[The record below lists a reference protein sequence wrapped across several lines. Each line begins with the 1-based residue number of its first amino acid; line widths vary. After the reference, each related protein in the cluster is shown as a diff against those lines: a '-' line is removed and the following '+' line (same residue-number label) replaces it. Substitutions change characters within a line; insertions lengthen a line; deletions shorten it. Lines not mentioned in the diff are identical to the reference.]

1 MKTIILAGGQGTRI
15 SEESHLKPKPM
26 IAIGDNPILVH
37 IMNIYAANGFK
48 DFVVLAG
55 YKQHVIKEYFA
66 NFSIYA
72 NDVTFDLSNGKTSIY
87 GKNKRDWKITIADT
101 GESTQTGGRVLKA
114 KNYIGEDGPFFL
126 TYGDAV
132 GNMDIN
138 TILKSHRESGKLA
151 TITVYNFG
159 QSKGVV
165 EVGND
170 GRVLSFREKSNLD
183 GDLINAGFMVL
194 EPNVFSLIKGD
205 ETTLESVLKEL
216 AEQGQLNAYVHR
228 GFWQCMDTIREKE
241 YLEEL
246 YQSGNCPWKIW

>member
-1 MKTIILAGGQGTRI
+1 MKTVILAGGRGTRI

-26 IAIGDNPILVH
+26 IAIGDSPILVH
-37 IMNIYAANGFK
+37 IMDIYAAHGFN

-55 YKQHVIKEYFA
+55 YKQQVIKEYFA
-66 NFSIYA
+66 NFAVYA
-72 NDVTFDLSNGKTSIY
+72 NDVTFDLVNDTTTIHGKA
-87 GKNKRDWKITIADT
+87 KRDWKITVTDT
-101 GESTQTGGRVLKA
+101 GELTQTGGRVLRA
-114 KNYIGEDGPFFL
+114 KDYIGEDEPFFL

-132 GNMDIN
+132 GDVDIKA
-138 TILKSHRESGKLA
+138 ILESHRESGKLA

-165 EVGND
+165 EIGEN
-170 GRVLSFREKSNLD
+170 GSVLSFREKSNLD

-194 EPNVFSLIKGD
+194 EPEIFSLIKGD
-205 ETTLESVLKEL
+205 ETTLESALKEL
-216 AEQGQLNAYVHR
+216 ADRGQLNAYVHH

-246 YQSGNCPWKIW
+246 YQSGHCPWKVW